1 VAKSAQQE
9 PRTFADGAKTSYDKW
24 VEDEGI
30 PVIKTF
36 FVEDI
41 RKIKLEW
48 WERKGGYGAFLQME
62 GAGQVNNC
70 YVCEIPPAKSLKPQR
85 HLFEETIY
93 VIDGQGAAAVWHRED
108 RKQTFE
114 WQKGSLFSPPLNTC
128 YQLFNGS
135 GSQPARYLAVTTAP
149 TMINLLHN
157 HDFIFN
163 NDFTFTDR
171 FDARE
176 GYFNGQGTLHA
187 GDYRGL
193 KFAGNVWETNFVPD
207 ARSFKLLEY
216 KERGAGGS
224 NIKFELSENS
234 TACHIS
240 EFPVGTYKKAHRHGP
255 GAHVIILSG
264 EGYSLV
270 WPDGSGIKKY
280 DWHQGSMIVPPENW
294 WHQHFNAGDK
304 PARYLALRAFGSKK
318 FHGVGKKYQSAV
330 DRKKG
335 GAQIEYQDEDP
346 IVRQWFEEALARR
359 GAQSEMA
366 KHYEKS

>member
-1 VAKSAQQE
+1 
-9 PRTFADGAKTSYDKW
+9 
-24 VEDEGI
+24 
-30 PVIKTF
+30 
-36 FVEDI
+36 
-41 RKIKLEW
+41 
-48 WERKGGYGAFLQME
+48 M
-62 GAGQVNNC
+62 
-70 YVCEIPPAKSLKPQR
+70 
-85 HLFEETIY
+85 
-93 VIDGQGAAAVWHRED
+93 
-108 RKQTFE
+108 
-114 WQKGSLFSPPLNTC
+114 
-128 YQLFNGS
+128 
-135 GSQPARYLAVTTAP
+135 
-149 TMINLLHN
+149 
-157 HDFIFN
+157 
-163 NDFTFTDR
+163 
-171 FDARE
+171 
-176 GYFNGQGTLHA
+176 
-187 GDYRGL
+187 
-193 KFAGNVWETNFVPD
+193 PD

-280 DWHQGSMIVPPENW
+280 DWHEGSMIVPPENW